1 MIVSLKYTVPEEPVT
16 LMWDDLPFQTYESLD
31 ALAADLPAVI
41 QKACVDTSKALNAR
55 EEAEVEYEEALRFL
69 AGLQAIRK
77 RVRSLQEE
85 G

>member
-41 QKACVDTSKALNAR
+41 QKASEDSNEALNAV
-55 EEAEVEYEEALRFL
+55 EEAQVDYAEAVRFYV
-69 AGLQAIRK
+69 GLQAIQK